1 MDFKTKKFWVF
12 IAVGILWIAAA
23 AFNRPELTDA
33 AEKIMTAA
41 AGWGLL
47 DTTAKLITS
56 KTNGGQ

>member
-12 IAVGILWIAAA
+12 IVVGLLWIAAA

-33 AEKIMTAA
+33 AEKIMAAA

-47 DTTAKLITS
+47 DTAAKLV
-56 KTNGGQ
+56 KPKGDG